1 MEKENI
7 IKSKSYEFGLSIIET
22 CKLLDRNTVSSVL
35 IRQLMRSGTS
45 IGANVEEAIGGVSK
59 KDFVHKMSISYK
71 EARESNYW
79 LRLMKDSKLLEE
91 KMAEDLINQS
101 DELAKILYV
110 IIRNS
115 RNNAS

>member
-1 MEKENI
+1 MERDNV
-7 IKSKSYEFGLSIIET
+7 IKDKSYRFGLNVIKI
-22 CKLLDRNTVSSVL
+22 CKTLDRNTVSSVL
-35 IRQLMRSGTS
+35 IRQLIRSGTS

-79 LRLMKDSKLLEE
+79 LRLMRDSKLLEAKVVDE
-91 KMAEDLINQS
+91 LIGQS
-101 DELAKILYV
+101 DELAKILFV

-115 RNNAS
+115 RNNAD